1 MAGPGWAGTGS
12 GRGHQGCRHTRPW
25 RWAWA
30 DGVSKGPTHGQMET
44 RCTAKEKAPRAGM
57 DGWRGGDSGGL
68 ASAAPP
74 GAPPNALQP
83 ACRAEPASLGT
94 VLLFPSPCP
103 CAGTFP
109 VGRGLGPSFGRGFLT
124 VARAGCPGCHPWAL
138 CSLSCPGPR
147 GLGPW
152 CPYSL
157 TVT

>member
-1 MAGPGWAGTGS
+1 MYGEGESSQGRDGLTGTL
-12 GRGHQGCRHTRPW
+12 R
-25 RWAWA
+25 
-30 DGVSKGPTHGQMET
+30 D
-44 RCTAKEKAPRAGM
+44 PRRQLG
-57 DGWRGGDSGGL
+57 GGDSGGL

-83 ACRAEPASLGT
+83 ACRAEPAFLGT